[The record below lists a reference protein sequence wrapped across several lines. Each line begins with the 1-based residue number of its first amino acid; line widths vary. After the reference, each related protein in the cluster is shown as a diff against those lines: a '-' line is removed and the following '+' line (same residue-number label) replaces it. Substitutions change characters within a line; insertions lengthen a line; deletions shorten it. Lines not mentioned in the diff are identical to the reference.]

1 MERWLKFRVVNGA
14 TMKTLGFSAKV
25 MEVKYYSKTCGIFT
39 LTIKVG
45 FTDIGNSDSPQLRI

>member
-25 MEVKYYSKTCGIFT
+25 MEINY
-39 LTIKVG
+39 
-45 FTDIGNSDSPQLRI
+45 